1 MWASDLEDPRQV
13 SIRASLSLYQ
23 EVILPRLMQELGLD
37 ETCRQAVNS
46 ILEQTSSQ
54 VLQQLAQERVPPPT
68 EGSNQQPPPQSGCT
82 SYQTYQSNDSDHP
95 YTDTHTSN
103 SFNTPELAF
112 ASMANGGPCE
122 PTYSQQISSN
132 DIALSLENLG
142 ANLSFWDFA
151 PQYHHSTFAEPAEQV
166 LGMSLNFPEATW
178 PYFDSELV
186 VEDDPQPS
194 RTHSD

>member
-13 SIRASLSLYQ
+13 SIRTSLSVFQ
-23 EVILPRLMQELGLD
+23 AAILPRLMQELGLD

-46 ILEQTSSQ
+46 LLEQTASQ

-68 EGSNQQPPPQSGCT
+68 KGPDQQPPSQSGCT
-82 SYQTYQSNDSDHP
+82 SYQTYQSNDSDCL
-95 YTDTHTSN
+95 YTDANTSN
-103 SFNTPELAF
+103 CFNTPELAF
-112 ASMANGGPCE
+112 ASIWDGE
-122 PTYSQQISSN
+122 PYEAAHSQQIPPT
-132 DIALSLENLG
+132 DIALSPEHLA
-142 ANLSFWDFA
+142 ANSSLLCLT
-151 PQYHHSTFAEPAEQV
+151 PQYHHSTYTEPAEQV

-178 PYFDSELV
+178 PYFASEFV

>member
-1 MWASDLEDPRQV
+1 MWALDLEDPRQV
-13 SIRASLSLYQ
+13 SIRTSLSLYQ

-37 ETCRQAVNS
+37 ETWRQAVNS

-82 SYQTYQSNDSDHP
+82 SYQTYQSNDSDYL

-112 ASMANGGPCE
+112 ASMANVGPYE
-122 PTYSQQISSN
+122 PVHSQQISSN

-142 ANLSFWDFA
+142 ANSSFWDFA
-151 PQYHHSTFAEPAEQV
+151 PQYHHSAFAEPAEQV
-166 LGMSLNFPEATW
+166 LGMSLNFP
-178 PYFDSELV
+178 
-186 VEDDPQPS
+186 
-194 RTHSD
+194 